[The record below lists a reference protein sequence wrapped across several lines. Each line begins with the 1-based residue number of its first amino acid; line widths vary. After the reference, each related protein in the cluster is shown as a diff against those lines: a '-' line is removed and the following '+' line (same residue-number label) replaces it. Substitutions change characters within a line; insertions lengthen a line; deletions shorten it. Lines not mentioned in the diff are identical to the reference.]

1 MSGKYSRDDL
11 YKLRASPLI
20 GKPTN
25 LAAIVE
31 ICAAADVKT
40 QRPPARR
47 GADDANGATEAF
59 VGRPLDSHRKS
70 TTDPDR
76 IVLGPPRRSFASSN
90 AKGPGRGAAAEN
102 GDDDQPPREKSGFGR
117 FKDGD
122 ADRFPDKRI
131 NGRFSRHEPA
141 DSAEEKPRRRFDNAH
156 GDDRPRKDHERK
168 PKWALDDADGGDKD
182 PKPERLSRSKF
193 EQSWLRP
200 DRGAESLDD
209 GRREGDRAPEWRG
222 KKQDRGWDRAAAVED
237 DPEWLDAPVDEAK
250 QAPAR
255 TQEDFQRWKEKMK
268 AGKTAPA
275 TEETAAVPSS
285 PEPHVNKPTKSFA
298 PIPDAEADDSMDKFL
313 ARFDKTKITSEK
325 AAATKAPTKTRF
337 ASLFS
342 PSPDSVQAGGATGL
356 QPQVEQQQVQP
367 VQYAHRE
374 VVTPA
379 SQEPPVDPDQAGFAR
394 IMEMLKNRSN
404 SQTPQSQEQKP
415 KATLPLYARD
425 GHPPPDSDLSQH
437 RLPLTALFGGG
448 PQDTTDVPLAS
459 TQDHLQECRLPVD
472 AQHAREPSE
481 KNPFLLDLLKQANQ
495 AAKPTPPRPRY
506 GNEILMGPINEAS
519 MRDMSNHSATYAH
532 PMISPDPAVLPHY
545 GRMENGRSPPLEDL
559 GRRPTNAEGQ
569 QLPDQLLNFVRGYN
583 QAPKPTNYQPH
594 APLPPGIGR
603 PPGLDTLSRPPP
615 GWPGSASVPPQ
626 PQPQSRQ
633 PAPPPGMPG
642 GARNLGPAQFGGPGM
657 VQGQRPQPPRKY
669 TSDFPP
675 GPPPGF
681 MSVPPPGFQGYG
693 GPQGLPRPQFMDMH
707 AETDICQNETP
718 LAIKSTPSFYLKGDE
733 LFEFL
738 CMTERDRD
746 PTELNKLVCGLCHS
760 LHPRQAFP
768 SSEVTQPPRERDCRQ
783 VWLCP
788 HKHMGYAKTIKLI
801 KAGVDSPF
809 RAENIAPCSRCRE
822 AIRNRSVA
830 DRPEKGSSQIHLEN
844 PRSESLLISKIGLMQ
859 APSPVYNAKAHNGT
873 SGMYKEVFQVKDVS
887 AALQAINFQLC
898 PHLSLDPEV
907 QESLKDYSMTNP
919 LLADGSDFAC
929 KKYQYTETNSQA
941 NDIKAVYQAGSTYNM
956 TIAGTATHM
965 GGSCQISL
973 SYDNG
978 ATFKVIESQI
988 GGCSLTLTHNFTIPS
1003 FAPSSDSVLLSWS
1016 WFNLLGNREMYQN
1029 CARISIQN
1037 QSQPIPRYRRALSKR
1052 QASLDDLPNMFVCN
1066 LGDGCT
1072 TIERS
1077 EVVFPDPGD
1086 NIVYGYDGVTL
1097 NPGPGYTLAS
1107 QSTQQRNNFE
1117 RHKYAVPHYHKLTFY
1132 KLIQHSHFGHEIDQL
1147 LLDINFSNQ
1156 ITKHTAVIECYRIN
1170 NLYQWYSI
1178 TNPYGYYSITN
1189 PYGYY
1194 SITNPYGCYSI
1205 TNPYGYYSIN
1215 NPYGCYKL
1223 HLLGTS
1229 SLVVVMGY
1237 PDTFEG
1243 FVISDQKKWTEFKKQ
1258 EIKPKKF
1265 GDNDI
1270 DIKIECCGVCGSDLH
1285 TINGGW
1291 GEAPLPICVGHEIV
1305 GHAVRVGPEVK
1316 TVKVGDR
1323 VGVGAQIWACL
1334 KCAVCKS
1341 DNENYCPHQV
1351 DTYGAPYPKSEDPDE
1366 TISQGGYASHV
1377 RAHEYFT
1384 FPIPDNIPSESA
1396 APMMCAGLTVWSPL
1410 VRSGVGPG
1418 KQVAIVGFGGL
1429 GHFGVIWANALGA
1442 EVTVISHSP
1451 HKKDDALKLG
1461 AKHFVVSSGDNWEK
1475 PLAFKFDMVLNTAD
1489 MTHTFDIQ
1497 KYLSICAVNAHFH
1510 QVGLPDEA
1518 LPAIKAQQFM
1528 ANGSSIGASHIG
1540 SRPEMLAMLKLASE
1554 KNLLPM
1560 VETLPVGEEGCAE
1573 AVERVS
1579 KNKVKYRFTLVDY
1592 DKAFPHRP

>member
-20 GKPTN
+20 CKPAKI
-25 LAAIVE
+25 AAIEE
-31 ICAAADVKT
+31 ILAAADIKT

-47 GADDANGATEAF
+47 GADDANGATEGF

-70 TTDPDR
+70 ATDPDR

-90 AKGPGRGAAAEN
+90 AKGPGRGTAEN
-102 GDDDQPPREKSGFGR
+102 DDDQPLREKSGFGR

-122 ADRFPDKRI
+122 ADHYPDKRI
-131 NGRFSRHEPA
+131 NGRFSKHDPG
-141 DSAEEKPRRRFDNAH
+141 DSTDEKPRRRFDNAH

-168 PKWALDDADGGDKD
+168 PKWALDDTDGNKD

-200 DRGAESLDD
+200 DRGAESLED
-209 GRREGDRAPEWRG
+209 GRRDGDRAHDWRG

-237 DPEWLDAPVDEAK
+237 DPEWMDTPIDEGK

-268 AGKTAPA
+268 AVKTAPA
-275 TEETAAVPSS
+275 TGETTAGLSS
-285 PEPHVNKPTKSFA
+285 PEPIVNNPTKSFA
-298 PIPDAEADDSMDKFL
+298 PIPDAEPDDSMDKFL

-337 ASLFS
+337 ASL
-342 PSPDSVQAGGATGL
+342 
-356 QPQVEQQQVQP
+356 
-367 VQYAHRE
+367 
-374 VVTPA
+374 
-379 SQEPPVDPDQAGFAR
+379 

-404 SQTPQSQEQKP
+404 SQTPQNQEQKP
-415 KATLPLYARD
+415 KAPLYARD
-425 GHPPPDSDLSQH
+425 GHPPMDSDLPQH
-437 RLPLTALFGGG
+437 KLPLMAAFGR
-448 PQDTTDVPLAS
+448 PQDSTEVSFAS
-459 TQDHLQECRLPVD
+459 THDHIQESRPPVD
-472 AQHAREPSE
+472 AQHVRDRSE
-481 KNPFLLDLLKQANQ
+481 KTPSLLDLLKQANQ

-506 GNEILMGPINEAS
+506 GNEMLMGPINEAS
-519 MRDMSNHSATYAH
+519 MREMANHSAAYGNQ
-532 PMISPDPAVLPHY
+532 MISPDPAILPHY
-545 GRMENGRSPPLEDL
+545 GRIENGRSPPLEDL

-569 QLPDQLLNFVRGYN
+569 PPPDQLLNFVRGYN
-583 QAPKPTNYQPH
+583 QAPKPTNYQP
-594 APLPPGIGR
+594 PPPPPGIGR
-603 PPGLDTLSRPPP
+603 PPGLDNLGRPLP
-615 GWPGSASVPPQ
+615 GW
-626 PQPQSRQ
+626 
-633 PAPPPGMPG
+633 PGMPG
-642 GARNLGPAQFGGPGM
+642 GARNLGPAQFGGPGI

-669 TSDFPP
+669 TGDFSS

-681 MSVPPPGFQGYG
+681 MGVPPPGFQG
-693 GPQGLPRPQFMDMH
+693 
-707 AETDICQNETP
+707 
-718 LAIKSTPSFYLKGDE
+718 TPSFYLKGEE

-738 CMTERDRD
+738 CMTERDQD
-746 PTELNKLVCGLCHS
+746 PTELDKLVCG
-760 LHPRQAFP
+760 
-768 SSEVTQPPRERDCRQ
+768 
-783 VWLCP
+783 
-788 HKHMGYAKTIKLI
+788 
-801 KAGVDSPF
+801 
-809 RAENIAPCSRCRE
+809 
-822 AIRNRSVA
+822 
-830 DRPEKGSSQIHLEN
+830 
-844 PRSESLLISKIGLMQ
+844 IGLMQ

-873 SGMYKEVFQVKDVS
+873 SGVYKEVFQVKD
-887 AALQAINFQLC
+887 
-898 PHLSLDPEV
+898 
-907 QESLKDYSMTNP
+907 
-919 LLADGSDFAC
+919 ADDV
-929 KKYQYTETNSQA
+929 
-941 NDIKAVYQAGSTYNM
+941 KAVYQAGSTYNM
-956 TIAGTATHM
+956 SITGTATHL

-978 ATFKVIESQI
+978 TTFRVIQSQV
-988 GGCSLTLTHNFTIPS
+988 GGCSLVATHNFTIPS

-1029 CARISIQN
+1029 CARVSIQN
-1037 QSQPIPRYRRALSKR
+1037 QNQPIPRYRRALSKR
-1052 QASLDDLPNMFVCN
+1052 QASLDGLPNMFVCN
-1066 LGDGCT
+1066 VGNGCT
-1072 TIERS
+1072 TIELS

-1086 NIVYGYDGVTL
+1086 TVVYGHDEVTP
-1097 NPGPGYTLAS
+1097 NPGPGYRLCFSTPSPTTTSPLSTSSFSTPILDTNSAS
-1107 QSTQQRNNFE
+1107 SSSISSSTATSRSSVSTDTSFSTPPNDVVSLTDSNSPDVTSSALPSLNTPASTIPTNAADSTSSALPSLNTPVSTIPMNAADSTSSARPSVYFWTNLMINGPFVTNTAGASNPTVKGASTAKYTSSHHRPTSWTFSGSVTGEIECDDCQFKRRARSPVRTGAEQQRD
-1117 RHKYAVPHYHKLTFY
+1117 KLTHAAT
-1132 KLIQHSHFGHEIDQL
+1132 I
-1147 LLDINFSNQ
+1147 
-1156 ITKHTAVIECYRIN
+1156 VII
-1170 NLYQWYSI
+1170 
-1178 TNPYGYYSITN
+1178 
-1189 PYGYY
+1189 
-1194 SITNPYGCYSI
+1194 
-1205 TNPYGYYSIN
+1205 
-1215 NPYGCYKL
+1215 
-1223 HLLGTS
+1223 
-1229 SLVVVMGY
+1229 VMGY
-1237 PDTFEG
+1237 PDTFEA

-1258 EIKPKKF
+1258 EVCETKKIKPKKF

-1305 GHAVRVGPEVK
+1305 GHAVRVGPKVK

-1323 VGVGAQIWACL
+1323 VGVGAQIWSCL
-1334 KCAVCKS
+1334 
-1341 DNENYCPHQV
+1341 DLV

-1366 TISQGGYASHV
+1366 TISQGGYASHI

-1384 FPIPDNIPSESA
+1384 FPIPDNIPSEFA

-1410 VRSGVGPG
+1410 VRSGIGPG

-1461 AKHFVVSSGDNWEK
+1461 AKHFVVSSGDDWEK
-1475 PLAFKFDMVLNTAD
+1475 PLVFKFDMVLNTAD

-1518 LPAIKAQQFM
+1518 LPPIRAQQFM

-1554 KNLLPM
+1554 KNLRPM
-1560 VETLPVGEEGCAE
+1560 VETLPVGKKGCAE